1 MISPG
6 EAQPALLL
14 DIIALFCF
22 KECSREDYM
31 SLTRAQRSL
40 LSLFDVMILLAVDWM
55 FRGGG
60 GEKLLPSL
68 ISFPKC

>member
-1 MISPG
+1 
-6 EAQPALLL
+6 
-14 DIIALFCF
+14 
-22 KECSREDYM
+22 M